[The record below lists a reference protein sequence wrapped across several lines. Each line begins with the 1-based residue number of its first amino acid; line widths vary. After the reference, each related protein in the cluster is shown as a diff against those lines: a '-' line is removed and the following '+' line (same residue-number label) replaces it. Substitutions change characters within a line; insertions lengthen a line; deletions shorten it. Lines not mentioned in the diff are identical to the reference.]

1 MQKSFLNLI
10 VLSLLVLPLSAGAM
24 YDPDAEVSDNDMQ
37 NRAMIQMTAGEV
49 EPILLMEGS
58 EANEAASENAIGRV
72 QENWQ
77 NRVEKLKAKR
87 NEIST
92 KLQAK
97 RSNQNKGELQELR
110 NQYQEQ
116 VRTEFQQFKGEMKD
130 AVQERYENWQN
141 TLDKK
146 FDKWEARVEK
156 AKKGVNSEEV
166 MFLQTEI
173 KRFKEDLQV
182 QFASVEASRQAIE
195 ALRADKELWVAEHQA
210 EWQMHKDNLKALRDN
225 MSSLNS
231 YLRQLKDL
239 LQ

>member
-1 MQKSFLNLI
+1 MQKRFLHLV
-10 VLSLLVLPLSAGAM
+10 VLSFLVLPLSAGAI
-24 YDPDAEVSDNDMQ
+24 YDPEAEISDTDGMQ
-37 NRAMIQMTAGEV
+37 NRARIQMNADEA
-49 EPILLMEGS
+49 EPMLLMEGS
-58 EANEAASENAIGRV
+58 EANESASENAIGRV

-77 NRVEKLKAKR
+77 NRVDKLKAQR
-87 NEIST
+87 ETRQT
-92 KLQAK
+92 KKADK
-97 RSNQNKGELQELR
+97 E
-110 NQYQEQ
+110 QYREQ

-130 AVQERYENWQN
+130 AVKERYENWQN

-210 EWQMHKDNLKALRDN
+210 EWQIHKNNLREVKDSL
-225 MSSLNS
+225 SSLNK

-239 LQ
+239 LK

>member
-24 YDPDAEVSDNDMQ
+24 YNPDAEVSDTDGMQ
-37 NRAMIQMTAGEV
+37 NRAMIQMTAGDA
-49 EPILLMEGS
+49 EPMLLVEGS
-58 EANEAASENAIGRV
+58 EANESASETAMGRV

-77 NRVEKLKAKR
+77 NRVEKLKAQR
-87 NEIST
+87 ETRQT
-92 KLQAK
+92 KKADK
-97 RSNQNKGELQELR
+97 E
-110 NQYQEQ
+110 QYRAQ
-116 VRTEFQQFKGEMKD
+116 VRTEFQQFQGEMKD

-156 AKKGVNSEEV
+156 AKDGDNSEEV

-173 KRFKEDLQV
+173 KRFKEDLQA

-195 ALRADKELWVAEHQA
+195 VLRADQDLWVAEHQA

-225 MSSLNS
+225 MSALNS

>member
-1 MQKSFLNLI
+1 
-10 VLSLLVLPLSAGAM
+10 
-24 YDPDAEVSDNDMQ
+24 
-37 NRAMIQMTAGEV
+37 
-49 EPILLMEGS
+49 
-58 EANEAASENAIGRV
+58 
-72 QENWQ
+72 
-77 NRVEKLKAKR
+77 
-87 NEIST
+87 
-92 KLQAK
+92 LQSK

-116 VRTEFQQFKGEMKD
+116 VRTELQQFQGEIKD
-130 AVQERYENWQN
+130 AVKERYENWQN

-156 AKKGVNSEEV
+156 AQKGVNSEEV

-173 KRFKEDLQV
+173 KRFKEDLQA

-210 EWQMHKDNLKALRDN
+210 EWQIHKNNLREVKDSL
-225 MSSLNS
+225 SSLNE